1 MEMHLVHVKKDYLD
15 DVNEALAS
23 PDGLAVVG
31 IMFVVGDEDF
41 APLQVCDKNF
51 ILRELFIKLLI
62 HFDILA
68 NS

>member
-31 IMFVVGDEDF
+31 IMFVVGDEEF
-41 APLQVCDKNF
+41 APLQVCDKKY
-51 ILRELFIKLLI
+51 LFYE
-62 HFDILA
+62 
-68 NS
+68 NYSSN